1 MNQILHKEILDLNGG
16 RAQIQAVEKAI
27 QAREECVRQ
36 IRKNDAEEQA
46 NAQKESET
54 YLPNQDYLS
63 EMATLIQNLRQ
74 LSIHVVE

>member
-46 NAQKESET
+46 NA
-54 YLPNQDYLS
+54 
-63 EMATLIQNLRQ
+63 
-74 LSIHVVE
+74 